1 MRERN
6 ISEEEILRVMNSP
19 DLAHPS
25 YGKRVVED
33 VFEGGRILRI
43 IYVDTPEAETDA
55 RIISAI
61 DLEEG

>member
-6 ISEEEILRVMNSP
+6 IQEADILRVMNSP
-19 DLAHPS
+19 DLTSRS
-25 YGKRVVED
+25 YGKQVTED
-33 VFEGGRILRI
+33 VFEGGRLLRI
-43 IYVDTPEAETDA
+43 VFVDAPDAEADA

>member
-6 ISEEEILRVMNSP
+6 ISETDVLNVMNVP
-19 DLAHPS
+19 DLMYPS
-25 YGKRVVED
+25 YGKQVVED
-33 VFEGGRILRI
+33 VFEGDRLLRVI
-43 IYVDTPEAETDA
+43 FVESPDTETDA